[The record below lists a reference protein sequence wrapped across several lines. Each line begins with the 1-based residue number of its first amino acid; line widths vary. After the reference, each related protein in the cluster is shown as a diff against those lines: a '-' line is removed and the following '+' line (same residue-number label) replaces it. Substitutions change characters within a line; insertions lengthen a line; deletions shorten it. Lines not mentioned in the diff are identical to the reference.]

1 MTDQTTHAQF
11 GKRFFHG
18 EEKRGYINAIYDG
31 IIGNTNHG
39 IKGGLSFVFVD
50 LTQKLDTLV
59 LPRIEYVPGA
69 FAEYTYKGLRFTGV
83 LGARGDY
90 HNLYGFQFSPRF
102 HGKFSLTEKLDLRFT
117 AGRGFRVPNV
127 IIDNVS
133 LLATSRNWVI
143 EKNIQAEVSWNVGGS
158 IVQEFKFF
166 KRKGNISIDFQN
178 FPDNVSIG
186 GLGKVT
192 LELTA
197 DNIARTLS
205 FISSGGVTF
214 RRNATFPTPFVVTS
228 QTAPIIIEVWRRDSN
243 NIFLNYLGQFS

>member
-1 MTDQTTHAQF
+1 MTSNINYLSINENFPVAGEDNDTQTFRDNFDTIKVSLRSAQEEITDLQANTAGLQLVETENGSDF
-11 GKRFFHG
+11 GGR
-18 EEKRGYINAIYDG
+18 EISNAI
-31 IIGNTNHG
+31 
-39 IKGGLSFVFVD
+39 LR
-50 LTQKLDTLV
+50 DTLIKAYGGGV
-59 LPRIEYVPGA
+59 IPGDVP
-69 FAEYTYKGLRFTGV
+69 TLTI
-83 LGARGDY
+83 DY
-90 HNLYGFQFSPRF
+90 ENGGYQKFQF
-102 HGKFSLTEKLDLRFT
+102 
-117 AGRGFRVPNV
+117 A
-127 IIDNVS
+127 
-133 LLATSRNWVI
+133 
-143 EKNIQAEVSWNVGGS
+143 
-158 IVQEFKFF
+158 
-166 KRKGNISIDFQN
+166 GNISIDFQN